1 MYNLTYLK
9 ESLTRA
15 KGERKEYN
23 MGDSIE
29 IYIKDRIDS
38 DNIDVENVM
47 SKISTSVPSH
57 LLSEVDTIYIGL
69 FAEFE
74 EMETNAMYKD
84 GAIYVTNEQSSE
96 QDLIDDIVHEI
107 AHSLESPYGDILYA
121 DGELEREFL
130 QKRKRLYEIL
140 KEEGAHPDLSLFINP
155 DYTKEFDLY
164 LYEEIGYDRLNLI
177 SATYSLFTSAY
188 SATALRE
195 YFANGFEYYF
205 LDDRA
210 YLQEICPILFR
221 KIEEINEN
229 DIR

>member
-1 MYNLTYLK
+1 MYNLTYLR
-9 ESLTRA
+9 ESLSRA

-47 SKISTSVPSH
+47 LKISTSVPSH

-69 FAEFE
+69 FSEFE

-121 DGELEREFL
+121 DGGLEREVL
-130 QKRKRLYEIL
+130 QKRKRL
-140 KEEGAHPDLSLFINP
+140 
-155 DYTKEFDLY
+155 
-164 LYEEIGYDRLNLI
+164 
-177 SATYSLFTSAY
+177 
-188 SATALRE
+188 
-195 YFANGFEYYF
+195 
-205 LDDRA
+205 
-210 YLQEICPILFR
+210 
-221 KIEEINEN
+221 
-229 DIR
+229 